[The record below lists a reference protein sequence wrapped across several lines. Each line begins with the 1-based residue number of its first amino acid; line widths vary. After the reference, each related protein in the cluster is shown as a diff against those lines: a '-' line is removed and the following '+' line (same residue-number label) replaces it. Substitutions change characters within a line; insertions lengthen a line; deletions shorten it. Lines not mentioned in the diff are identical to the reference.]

1 MNEGIYKEIAKD
13 MLELFLTALK
23 QFNLGDSNLYDDAKE
38 DVRNNIFSIYYNDYL
53 EYIESGRRPKA
64 KKVPIKDLIAWAKQK
79 GIPTDNNTIYAI
91 QQSIYNN
98 GIPSKGVLEYFSRML
113 DERFYQIYA
122 DKVFEYITQDLMK

>member
-64 KKVPIKDLIAWAKQK
+64 KKVPIKDLIQWAKQK

-113 DERFYQIYA
+113 DERFYQVYA

>member
-1 MNEGIYKEIAKD
+1 MNEEVYNEIAKD
-13 MLELFLTALK
+13 MLDLFLTVLK
-23 QFNLGDSNLYDDAKE
+23 RFNLGDSNLYNDASE

-64 KKVPIKDLIAWAKQK
+64 KKVPIKDLIEWAKQK

-98 GIPSKGVLEYFSRML
+98 GIPSRGVLEYFSRML

-122 DKVFEYITQDLMK
+122 DKVFEYIIQDLMK